1 MESAIFFP
9 HQAWEMTKGENEGKT
24 LKNNLYKNFRKSWG
38 KKMIFQK
45 GGGGKYGNFGKYI
58 PLNMIIC
65 FSSFFFSIFKCIDK
79 WVEITIWRKG

>member
-1 MESAIFFP
+1 MRGKKFGICHFFP

-45 GGGGKYGNFGKYI
+45 RGGGKNMEILENIYPCILGGAKINVGFI
-58 PLNMIIC
+58 MII
-65 FSSFFFSIFKCIDK
+65 
-79 WVEITIWRKG
+79 

>member
-45 GGGGKYGNFGKYI
+45 GGGEK
-58 PLNMIIC
+58 
-65 FSSFFFSIFKCIDK
+65 
-79 WVEITIWRKG
+79 IWKFWKIYTPDY

>member
-1 MESAIFFP
+1 MRGKKFGICHFFP

-45 GGGGKYGNFGKYI
+45 GGGGKIWKFWKIYTPEEFCGK
-58 PLNMIIC
+58 PQV
-65 FSSFFFSIFKCIDK
+65 S
-79 WVEITIWRKG
+79 E